1 MSDDILVRSYHPSDL
16 EEIKRIHEQ
25 NKLDFQ
31 FPNLNSTLFP
41 AHKVLLMNGE
51 VKASY
56 ALRIV
61 TEANLWMARDS
72 WTDAEGKWMAIKVL
86 DRETT
91 KAAAVQGLDAVQ
103 CFLPPGYE
111 RFGKRICGK
120 DGLGFSP
127 DRPGWLGYS
136 KFIGAK
142 VCV

>member
-1 MSDDILVRSYHPSDL
+1 MSDDILVRSYHPSDF
-16 EEIKRIHEQ
+16 EEIKKIHEQ
-25 NKLDFQ
+25 NNLDFGFPKLD
-31 FPNLNSTLFP
+31 SAMFP

-72 WTDAEGKWMAIKVL
+72 WTDAAGKWAAVKLL

-91 KAAAVQGLDAVQ
+91 EAAAVQGFDAVQ

-111 RFGKRICGK
+111 RFGQRICGK

-127 DRPGWLGYS
+127 DREGWQGYS
-136 KFIGAK
+136 KFIG
-142 VCV
+142 VQR

>member
-31 FPNLNSTLFP
+31 FPSLDSAMFP
-41 AHKVLLMNGE
+41 ANKVLLMNGE

-61 TEANLWMARDS
+61 LEANLWIDKS
-72 WTDAEGKWMAIKVL
+72 NWTDAEGKWSTIKAL
-86 DRETT
+86 DREATE
-91 KAAAVQGLDAVQ
+91 AAAVQGFDAVQ
-103 CFLPPGYE
+103 CFLPPNYG
-111 RFGKRICGK
+111 RFGRRICSK
-120 DGLGFSP
+120 DGLGFFP

-136 KFIGAK
+136 KYI
-142 VCV
+142 